1 VNIEIRDA
9 ALEARLRKQLEAT
22 GSGSVEEVL
31 LRLPHSSRKSD
42 RASHSSAARTM
53 TTAID
58 SNIFIAF
65 WDKNDALN
73 SLAQSALNAA
83 WNRGGLVVAAP
94 VYAKLLAFPG
104 RSEAFLDSFLKD
116 TGITVDWEMD
126 EAIWRTADHVFQ
138 SRAARRRRHRDSG
151 PRRILADFLIGAH
164 ALRGGYRLLT
174 LDSGLYK
181 AAFPRLTV
189 IAL

>member
-1 VNIEIRDA
+1 
-9 ALEARLRKQLEAT
+9 
-22 GSGSVEEVL
+22 
-31 LRLPHSSRKSD
+31 
-42 RASHSSAARTM
+42 M

-94 VYAKLLAFPG
+94 VYAELLAFPG
-104 RSEAFLDSFLKD
+104 RSEAFLDSFLKE

-189 IAL
+189 ITL